1 MQPPILGWN
10 GIKVWW
16 RSNMFVCLIC
26 LRCFRYGTTFQA
38 LWFTCFIANRG
49 LKHQFLGWNKTFSP
63 RSNPAGSVE
72 NDPVTTTILRDP
84 TKYSFLGQIVLG
96 PPTQKTLP
104 LKTWSYA
111 VFLCFDTCSFDLLL
125 PNSALLAGS
134 FDRIAGATENRCCW
148 RSGFGDSDF
157 DGFHHDTFSKITS
170 DPWLPRW
177 DSGTRDGW
185 MKYFFEENM
194 FGLPGS

>member
-10 GIKVWW
+10 AIKVWW

-49 LKHQFLGWNKTFSP
+49 LKHHFLGWNKTFSP

-96 PPTQKTLP
+96 PPTQKIALEDLKPFGIPLLWYLP
-104 LKTWSYA
+104 LWSTSSK
-111 VFLCFDTCSFDLLL
+111 LCSFGRRKFRQNRWCHGEPLLL
-125 PNSALLAGS
+125 EIW
-134 FDRIAGATENRCCW
+134 FW
-148 RSGFGDSDF
+148 RFWFWWIS
-157 DGFHHDTFSKITS
+157 
-170 DPWLPRW
+170 PRH
-177 DSGTRDGW
+177 
-185 MKYFFEENM
+185 
-194 FGLPGS
+194 L